1 MVLILTF
8 TRWFGLVRMWPP
20 WICPRQGKT
29 NFELDKE
36 GVLLSFLS
44 LTGKHLVLLAVSG
57 VDDVMNLFTSVD
69 GEVNLHVRTLS
80 LDL

>member
-1 MVLILTF
+1 
-8 TRWFGLVRMWPP
+8 MWPP
-20 WICPRQGKT
+20 WLCPRQGKT

-57 VDDVMNLFTSVD
+57 VDDVVNLFTSVD